1 MLDLTPSLQYNVIA
15 ALSPLLA
22 AGFHS
27 FRLAVSHDLPWR
39 RAICACITTC
49 NTRCER
55 CKAPARHLQR
65 VTPDFTDIVRG
76 QGAADADECVAA
88 TAVGD
93 MDVVADA
100 GAAGLPHGAAAH
112 PPATALSDA
121 HTSDSLSR
129 VQPSESRIAFVK
141 VH

>member
-1 MLDLTPSLQYNVIA
+1 
-15 ALSPLLA
+15 
-22 AGFHS
+22 
-27 FRLAVSHDLPWR
+27 
-39 RAICACITTC
+39 
-49 NTRCER
+49 
-55 CKAPARHLQR
+55 
-65 VTPDFTDIVRG
+65 VRG

-121 HTSDSLSR
+121 HTSDSRSR

-141 VH
+141 VHRSAHDVFEFEYSSCAPLFKLE